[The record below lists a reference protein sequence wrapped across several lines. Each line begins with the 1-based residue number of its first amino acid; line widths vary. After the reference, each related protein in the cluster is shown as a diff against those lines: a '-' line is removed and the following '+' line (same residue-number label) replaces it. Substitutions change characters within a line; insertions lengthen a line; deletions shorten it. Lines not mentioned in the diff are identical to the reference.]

1 MTLDL
6 DSVLNGA
13 VPSKPL
19 TAHESRDLYGPTPF
33 IPRAEPVVIA
43 LTIEQHC
50 KHCGHSWL
58 SFGGLFREFIGSALQ
73 SPATYRNALKEA
85 PKHEIARLQ
94 TLHEDV
100 PYCPHCL
107 GTGDMGSGVAALD
120 KGGGVELA
128 KPLSTY

>member
-1 MTLDL
+1 MNLD
-6 DSVLNGA
+6 DVLSGKLPIA
-13 VPSKPL
+13 IAAPKPS
-19 TAHESRDLYGPTPF
+19 AWYSGPTPF
-33 IPRAEPVVIA
+33 KLHEEPVIIA

-58 SFGGLFREFIGSALQ
+58 CFGGLFCEFIGSALQ
-73 SPATYRNALKEA
+73 GPATYRNALKEA
-85 PKHEIARLQ
+85 PKDEIAKLQ
-94 TLHEDV
+94 TLHEEV

-128 KPLSTY
+128 KPLST